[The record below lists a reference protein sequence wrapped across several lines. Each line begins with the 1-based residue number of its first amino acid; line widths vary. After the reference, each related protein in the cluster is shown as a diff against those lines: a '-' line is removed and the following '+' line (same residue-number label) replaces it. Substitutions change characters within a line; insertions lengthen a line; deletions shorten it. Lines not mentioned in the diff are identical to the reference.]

1 MYENQRCP
9 WRPFSQPNPDNF
21 SLDSLLR
28 DDHTPWSNA
37 EGTTLPA
44 PSTDRRYDNP
54 LSLNQPPHGRISV
67 ESVAATFPQLSAQ
80 FS

>member
-1 MYENQRCP
+1 MAAVYENQRCP

-44 PSTDRRYDNP
+44 PSTDPPVRQP
-54 LSLNQPPHGRISV
+54 LSEPTT
-67 ESVAATFPQLSAQ
+67 AWWQ
-80 FS
+80 FC